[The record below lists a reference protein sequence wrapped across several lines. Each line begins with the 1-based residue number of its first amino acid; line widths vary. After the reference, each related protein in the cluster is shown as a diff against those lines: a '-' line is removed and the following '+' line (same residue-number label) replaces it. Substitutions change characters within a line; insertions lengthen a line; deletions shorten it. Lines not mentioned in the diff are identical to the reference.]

1 MIAGLGTAAVALLT
15 IIFSLGIK
23 SDEKFLVIVRG
34 DIDRMEEIRSALFK
48 IYRQGKLRAE
58 TITADYAEIVY
69 QVKMKRKSKAADYE
83 SIKNIEGVSYI
94 NIVAQNGET
103 LG

>member
-1 MIAGLGTAAVALLT
+1 MIAVLGTAAVSLLT
-15 IIFSLGIK
+15 IVFSIGIK
-23 SDEKFLVIVRG
+23 TDDKFLIIVRG
-34 DIDRMEEIRSALFK
+34 DIDKMEAIRSALFK

-58 TITADYAEIVY
+58 TITPDYAEIVY
-69 QVKMKRKSKAADYE
+69 QIKINKKSTSASYE
-83 SIKNIEGVSYI
+83 SIRNIEGVSYI